1 MKEMDFGKV
10 GVLYGGKA
18 AERKVSLVSG
28 AAVCEALKSKGVDA
42 HLFDTGTQDVASL
55 QQENFDRVFIA
66 LHGRYGEDGCVQ
78 GLLEQMQVPYTGS
91 GVMASAIAMD
101 KVMTKRVWL
110 AEGLPTPRY
119 MVLKADSDPLEV
131 VEYLGL
137 PLIVKPAH
145 EGSTIGLT
153 KVTAPDQLAVAYQKA
168 AELDSS
174 VLAEE
179 FIAGMELT
187 CAVLDRNG
195 VPEALPLIRII
206 APGANYDYHNKYFS
220 NETQYLCP
228 CGLDAAVE
236 KTIQDYVLKAYK
248 ALGCRGWGRID
259 VMLRESDGQPFLL
272 ELNSSPGMTGH
283 SLVPMAAKQVGLGYE
298 DLCVTLLKGATL
310 DYIQHKKD

>member
-1 MKEMDFGKV
+1 MSVKNLGKV

-28 AAVCEALKSKGVDA
+28 AAVCDALKSKGVDA
-42 HLFDTGTQDVASL
+42 HLFDTGLQDAASL
-55 QQENFDRVFIA
+55 QNEHFDRVFIA

-78 GLLEQMQVPYTGS
+78 GMLEQMQIPYTGS

-101 KVMTKRVWL
+101 KIMTKRLWI
-110 AEGLPTPRY
+110 ADGLPTPRY
-119 MVLKADSDPLEV
+119 MELKADSDPLEV

-153 KVTAPDQLAVAYQKA
+153 KVASPDQLAEAYEKAVA
-168 AELDSS
+168 LDSA

-179 FIAGMELT
+179 FIAGKELT
-187 CAVLDRNG
+187 CAILDKDG
-195 VPEALPLIRII
+195 ELQALPVIRII
-206 APGANYDYHNKYFS
+206 APDANYDYHNKYFGT
-220 NETQYLCP
+220 ETQYLCP
-228 CGLDAAVE
+228 CGLDEQVE
-236 KTIQDYVLKAYK
+236 KAVQDYALKAYK
-248 ALGCRGWGRID
+248 SLGCRGWGRID

-283 SLVPMAAKQVGLGYE
+283 SLVPMAARQTGLSYE
-298 DLCVTLLKGATL
+298 DLCVTLVEGATL
-310 DYIQHKKD
+310 DHIKHKKD